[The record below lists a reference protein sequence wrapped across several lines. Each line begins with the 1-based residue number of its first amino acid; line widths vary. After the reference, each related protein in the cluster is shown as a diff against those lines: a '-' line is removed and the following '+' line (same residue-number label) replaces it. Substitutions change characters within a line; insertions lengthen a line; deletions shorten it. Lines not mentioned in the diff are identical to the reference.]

1 MKKSLG
7 REFTLILLV
16 AVIGMLL
23 TGCGN
28 FRQQAVEAQAQ
39 LEEAVQRAEIA
50 ESAAARN
57 AARILEMGH
66 RIDALEE
73 ALAKLEDSI
82 HSTETNN

>member
-23 TGCGN
+23 IGCGN

-50 ESAAARN
+50 ESAAVRN
-57 AARILEMGH
+57 AARILELNH
-66 RIDALEE
+66 RVEAMEA
-73 ALAKLEDSI
+73 ALAELQETK
-82 HSTETNN
+82 TNN

>member
-28 FRQQAVEAQAQ
+28 FRQQAVEAQVQ

-50 ESAAARN
+50 ESAAVRN
-57 AARILEMGH
+57 AARILELNH
-66 RIDALEE
+66 RVEAMEA
-73 ALAKLEDSI
+73 ALAELQETK
-82 HSTETNN
+82 TNN